1 MIMNIR
7 KTTLAAALGLAT
19 LTISSVNAATI
30 VSLGVDTTTGA
41 DWRTAATAKSSAF
54 DPDGDNIYGS
64 DGYYI
69 GYSAIGA
76 SNTASELTLVDTPA
90 YISGITSAGSFFAS
104 DAYENIDNPAASGEI
119 NGALYY
125 SSGTKLSF
133 SVTQN
138 TQFILTVLVGEGA
151 SDGVSSITINQTA
164 GTGSGTAT
172 NSGFTLA
179 ADSPEYVFFNI
190 NAASGDAFDVD
201 IVASSTQGITGI
213 AFEAIPEPSA
223 ALLGGIGMLALLRR
237 RR

>member
-1 MIMNIR
+1 MTMKLKITHIIS
-7 KTTLAAALGLAT
+7 LAALFAGSA
-19 LTISSVNAATI
+19 NAATI
-30 VSLGVDTTTGA
+30 VSLGVDTSTGA
-41 DWRTAATAKSSAF
+41 DWRTSTTTKSSAF

-69 GYSAIGA
+69 GYSALGA
-76 SNTASELTLVDTPA
+76 ANLNVEQALVDTPA
-90 YISGITSAGSFFAS
+90 YISGITGNGNFFAS

-125 SSGTKLSF
+125 GTGTKFSF
-133 SVTQN
+133 SVTQD
-138 TQFILTVLVGEGA
+138 TQFLITVLVGDGT

-179 ADSPEYVFFNI
+179 TDSPEYVFFNI

>member
-1 MIMNIR
+1 MTMKLKITHIIS
-7 KTTLAAALGLAT
+7 LAALFAGSA
-19 LTISSVNAATI
+19 NAATI
-30 VSLGVDTTTGA
+30 VSLGVDTSTGA
-41 DWRTAATAKSSAF
+41 DWRTSTTTKSSAF

-69 GYSAIGA
+69 GYSALGA
-76 SNTASELTLVDTPA
+76 ANLNVEQALVDTPA

-138 TQFILTVLVGEGA
+138 TEFILTVLVGEGS

-190 NAASGDAFDVD
+190 IAANGDAFDVD

-213 AFEAIPEPSA
+213 AFEAIPEPSSF
-223 ALLGGIGMLALLRR
+223 ALTMVALGGVLLRR